1 MREPEEVTARLLERQ
16 ARLLAREHAQ
26 HQMQSVPFTVFDA
39 ETGAVLRAGTSQR
52 RDLMHQ
58 STAPN
63 EIVLEGEFQDGM
75 YRIEIT
81 EAGPVAV
88 LID

>member
-1 MREPEEVTARLLERQ
+1 MPEREEIAG
-16 ARLLAREHAQ
+16 RLLARQLKFAALQEAQ
-26 HQMQSVPFTVFDA
+26 HQMQSVTFTVFDA
-39 ETGAVLRAGTSQR
+39 ASGEILRAGTSQR

-63 EIVLEGEFQDGM
+63 EIVIEGEFQDGM

-88 LID
+88 LND

>member
-1 MREPEEVTARLLERQ
+1 MHEREEITG
-16 ARLLAREHAQ
+16 RLLARQLKFAALQEAQ

-39 ETGAVLRAGTSQR
+39 ATGDVLRAGTSQR

-58 STAPN
+58 STAAN

-75 YRIEIT
+75 YRIEIS
-81 EAGPVAV
+81 EDGPVAV

>member
-1 MREPEEVTARLLERQ
+1 MREPEEVTD
-16 ARLLAREHAQ
+16 RLLARQLKLQAQ
-26 HQMQSVPFTVFDA
+26 REAAHQMQSVPFTVFNA